1 MARGALRLARVIP
14 RSGETRT
21 AKLARSPDMQ
31 SHGEGDGLGEYLV
44 GLVFLAIVLIVV
56 LALAGSEVANVL
68 NHA

>member
-1 MARGALRLARVIP
+1 
-14 RSGETRT
+14 
-21 AKLARSPDMQ
+21 MQ

-56 LALAGSEVANVL
+56 LALAGNEVANVL